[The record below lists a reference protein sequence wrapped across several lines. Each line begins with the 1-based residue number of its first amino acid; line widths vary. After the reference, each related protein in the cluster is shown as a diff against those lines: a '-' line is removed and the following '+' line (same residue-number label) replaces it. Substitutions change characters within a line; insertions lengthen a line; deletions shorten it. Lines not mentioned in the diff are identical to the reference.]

1 MKQPRTELELD
12 SYNVESLTYQ
22 QSLQMRYTNVNQLNG
37 ILNNLPDVPN
47 EAYKNFSMQVTPY
60 LAQLMDKDD
69 VNCPIR
75 LQYLPSVTEV
85 DTSDFT
91 LEDEL
96 GEGGD
101 TVPGTSVVHR
111 YPQRVLFLVSNTCG
125 SLCRFCTR
133 KRMVAQDTGSVSK
146 TELQNSLEYICSN
159 TDIEDVLLSGGDPFL
174 FPDEKLDEILSYI
187 RTNAPHVK
195 FIRIG
200 SRLSVQL
207 PTRIT
212 EGLCAV
218 IEKNDVQMINIHI
231 NHPKEITTV
240 LIRRI
245 KMLRKTGAMIGVQ
258 TVLLKGVNDDVNVLR
273 QLFMKC
279 MEIGVSVSCI

>member
-1 MKQPRTELELD
+1 LD
-12 SYNVESLTYQ
+12 
-22 QSLQMRYTNVNQLNG
+22 
-37 ILNNLPDVPN
+37 
-47 EAYKNFSMQVTPY
+47 
-60 LAQLMDKDD
+60 
-69 VNCPIR
+69 
-75 LQYLPSVTEV
+75 
-85 DTSDFT
+85 
-91 LEDEL
+91 
-96 GEGGD
+96 
-101 TVPGTSVVHR
+101 
-111 YPQRVLFLVSNTCG
+111 
-125 SLCRFCTR
+125 
-133 KRMVAQDTGSVSK
+133 
-146 TELQNSLEYICSN
+146 YICSN

-231 NHPKEITTV
+231 NHPKEITPV
-240 LIRRI
+240 LIRRL

-279 MEIGVSVSCI
+279 IEIGVKPYYVYSTDPVVGAHHFIVSLEKMLELYEGLRGWISGPAMPTFVVDGLGGLGKLPIIPSYVKEVVTEGGVKTVLCRNYKNETVEMPFLA